1 MHAQVEQQRKL
12 VPVSSHWGN
21 YLAEVEQDELVAIH
35 PYASDPD
42 PTPIG
47 QSLLNAQ
54 DKNVRIPQPM
64 IRQGYLERRHDSD
77 GAQRGIEPFVPV
89 SWNTALDVAADAL
102 QRVRQEFG
110 NEAIYGGSYG
120 WASAGRFHHA
130 NSQVHRFLNTIGGYT
145 KSVNSYSVAAAEVI
159 MPHVAGMNFY
169 DLMLQA
175 PTVEDIARCTRL
187 VVCFG
192 GIAMKNTQVMS
203 GGLGAHTARD
213 QLQGLKQAGVRFVN
227 VSPVKDDMADYLDA
241 DWWPCRPNS
250 DVAVMLGIAHTLV
263 ANNLHDRQFLDTY
276 CTGFERFLPY
286 LMGEEDGIVKDA
298 RWAGRL
304 AEIPAESIE
313 ETAKQMAAERCLI
326 GISWSLQ
333 RSEFGEQS
341 YWMAT
346 LLSAMLGYVGL
357 PGAGVAYGYGSVHNI
372 GFAGRRLPQF
382 KVAALPQG
390 ENAVKTFIPVARIT
404 DLLLNPGGRFDYNG
418 QTLTYPD
425 IRLVYWAGGNPF
437 HHHQDLNRLRRA
449 WARPETIIVNEPFW
463 TATAR
468 HADIVFPSTTPLE
481 RNDISISPYDCHIAP
496 MPCAVPPSGESRN
509 DFDIFAGLAGR
520 LGSEPE
526 FTGGM
531 DEMGWVRHLY
541 RATREAAAGAGV
553 ALPEFDEFWRGR
565 QISVHEQTPNRVF
578 TLEKFRSD
586 PKANP
591 LHTPS
596 GRIELYSEKIA
607 GFNYEDCAGHPK
619 WYDKQEWLGAERAA
633 EYPLHLISN
642 QPKTRLHSQYDHGVT
657 SRDAKIRGRAPARMS
672 LVDAAERNITDGDII
687 RLFNDRGACLAGVI
701 LTENLRPGV
710 IELETGAWYDP
721 QDPADPLPLEV
732 HGNPNALTRDAG
744 TSKLAQGPSAHS
756 CLVEVEKYT
765 GELPEIR
772 VFSQPATTRHSCES
786 RNPVK

>member
-1 MHAQVEQQRKL
+1 MHAQVEQQHKL

-21 YLAEVEQDELVAIH
+21 YLAEVAQDELVAIH

-54 DKNVRIPQPM
+54 DGNVRIPQPM
-64 IRQGYLERRHDSD
+64 IRQGYLEKRHDSD
-77 GAQRGIEPFVPV
+77 GGQRGIEPFVPV
-89 SWNTALDVAADAL
+89 SWDEALDVAAGAI
-102 QRVRQEFG
+102 QRVREEFG
-110 NEAIYGGSYG
+110 NRAIYGGSYG

-130 NSQVHRFLNTIGGYT
+130 NSQVHRFLNTVGGYT
-145 KSVNSYSVAAAEVI
+145 RSVNSYSTSAAEVI
-159 MPHVAGMNFY
+159 MPHVLGMRFT

-175 PTVEDIARCTRL
+175 PTVEDIAKHTRL

-192 GIAMKNTQVMS
+192 GIAMKNTQIMA
-203 GGLGAHTARD
+203 GGLGAHTAGE
-213 QLQGLKQAGVRFVN
+213 QLQDLKQAGVRFVN

-241 DWWPCRPNS
+241 QWWPCRPNS
-250 DVAVMLGIAHTLV
+250 DVAVMLGMAHTLV

-286 LMGEEDGIVKDA
+286 LTGEEDGIAKDA
-298 RWAGRL
+298 HWAAQL
-304 AEIPAESIE
+304 AEVPAQRIE
-313 ETAKQMAAERCLI
+313 ETARLMAAGRCLI

-357 PGAGVAYGYGSVHNI
+357 PGGGVAYGYGSVHNI
-372 GFAGRRLPQF
+372 GFAGRRLPNY
-382 KVAALPQG
+382 KSAALPQG
-390 ENAVKTFIPVARIT
+390 KNAVKSYIPVARIA
-404 DLLLNPGGRFDYNG
+404 DMLLNPGRQFQYNG
-418 QTLTYPD
+418 RTLTYPD
-425 IRLVYWAGGNPF
+425 IRLIYWAGGNPF

-449 WARPETIIVNEPFW
+449 WSEPETVIVNEPFW

-468 HADIVFPSTTPLE
+468 HADIVFPTTTPLE
-481 RNDISISPYDCHIAP
+481 RNDVGINPYDCHLTP
-496 MPCAVPPSGESRN
+496 MPRAVPPFGQARS
-509 DFDIFAGLAGR
+509 DFDIFTGLAQR
-520 LGSEPE
+520 LGAEAE
-526 FTGGM
+526 FTGGK
-531 DEMGWVRHLY
+531 DEMDWVRQLY
-541 RATREAAAGAGV
+541 DSTRKAAARSGV
-553 ALPEFDEFWRGR
+553 TLPDFDEFWRSR
-565 QISVHEQTPNRVF
+565 QISVEEQTPDRVY
-578 TLEKFRSD
+578 TLEQFRAD
-586 PKANP
+586 PAANP
-591 LHTPS
+591 LRTPS

-607 GFNYEDCAGHPK
+607 GFNYADCAGHPM
-619 WYDKQEWLGAERAA
+619 WYDKREWLGSDRAA
-633 EYPLHLISN
+633 HYPLHLISN

-657 SRDAKIRGRAPARMS
+657 SRNAKLKERAPARMNPG
-672 LVDAAERNITDGDII
+672 DAAERNINDGDII

-710 IELETGAWYDP
+710 LELETGAWYDP
-721 QDPADPLPLEV
+721 LDPTDPMTLEI

-756 CLVEVEKYT
+756 CLVEVEKFT

-772 VFSQPATTRHSCES
+772 VFSQPAVSSHLRKRE
-786 RNPVK
+786 

>member
-1 MHAQVEQQRKL
+1 MDAQAKQLQKL

-21 YLAEVEQDELVAIH
+21 YLAEVVHDKLVAIH

-54 DKNVRIPQPM
+54 DENVRVPQPM
-64 IRQGYLERRHDSD
+64 IRQGYLEKRHNSD

-89 SWNTALDVAADAL
+89 SWDAALDLAADAL

-145 KSVNSYSVAAAEVI
+145 RSVNSYSAAAAEVI
-159 MPHVAGMNFY
+159 MPHVLGMNFF

-175 PTVEDIARCTRL
+175 PTVEDITKYTRL

-192 GIAMKNTQVMS
+192 GIAMKNTQIMS
-203 GGLGAHTARD
+203 GGLGAHTAKG
-213 QLQGLKQAGVRFVN
+213 QLQDLKQVGVRFVN

-241 DWWPCRPNS
+241 HWWPCRPNS
-250 DVAVMLGIAHTLV
+250 DVAIMLGIAHTLV
-263 ANNLHDRQFLDTY
+263 ANDWHDKTFLDGY
-276 CTGFERFLPY
+276 CVGFERFLPY
-286 LMGEEDGIVKDA
+286 LMGDEDSIAKDA
-298 RWAGRL
+298 EWAAQL
-304 AEIPAESIE
+304 SEIPAENIRE
-313 ETAKQMAAERCLI
+313 IAKQMASERCLI

-372 GFAGRRLPQF
+372 GFAGRCLPQY

-390 ENAVKTFIPVARIT
+390 KNAVDTFIPVARIA
-404 DLLLNPGGRFDYNG
+404 DMLLNPRGRYEYNG

-425 IRLVYWAGGNPF
+425 IRLIYWAGGNPF

-449 WARPETIIVNEPFW
+449 WAKPEIIIINEPFW
-463 TATAR
+463 TAAAR

-481 RNDISISPYDCHIAP
+481 RNDISISPYDCYLAP
-496 MPCAVPPSGESRN
+496 MPRAVPPFAQSRN
-509 DFDIFAGLAGR
+509 DFDIFTGLAER
-520 LGSEPE
+520 LGSVQAY
-526 FTGGM
+526 TDGK
-531 DEMGWVRHLY
+531 DETGWVKHLY
-541 RATREAAAGAGV
+541 CATREAAATAGV
-553 ALPEFDEFWRGR
+553 VLPEFDEFWQGR
-565 QISVHEQTPNRVF
+565 QITVQGQTPDRVF
-578 TLEKFRSD
+578 TLEKFRAD

-591 LHTPS
+591 LRTPS

-607 GFNYEDCAGHPK
+607 GFNYDDCAGHPK
-619 WYDKQEWLGAERAA
+619 WYDIQEWLGAERT
-633 EYPLHLISN
+633 ENYPLHLISN
-642 QPKTRLHSQYDHGVT
+642 QPKTRLHSQYDHGIT
-657 SRDAKIRGRAPARMS
+657 SRNAKIRDRAPARMNP
-672 LVDAAERNITDGDII
+672 LDAAKRNITHGDVI
-687 RLFNDRGACLAGVI
+687 RLSNDRGACLAGVI
-701 LTENLRPGV
+701 ITEHIRPGV

-721 QDPADPLPLEV
+721 QDPADPMTLEV
-732 HGNPNALTRDAG
+732 HGNPNVLTRDVG
-744 TSKLAQGPSAHS
+744 TSKLAQGPAAHS
-756 CLVEVEKYT
+756 CLVEVEKYD
-765 GELPEIR
+765 GELFVIK
-772 VFSQPATTRHSCES
+772 VFSQPPTVDADVS
-786 RNPVK
+786 

>member
-1 MHAQVEQQRKL
+1 MHAQAEPLHKL
-12 VPVSSHWGN
+12 VPVTSHWGN
-21 YLAEVEQDELVAIH
+21 YLAEVAGDRLVAIH
-35 PYASDPD
+35 PYATDPD

-54 DKNVRIPQPM
+54 DEDVRVLQPM
-64 IRQGYLERRHDSD
+64 IRQGYLEQRHNSD
-77 GAQRGIEPFVPV
+77 GARRGIDPFVPV
-89 SWNTALDVAADAL
+89 AWDTALDMAADAI

-130 NSQVHRFLNTIGGYT
+130 TSQVHRFLNTAGGYT
-145 KSVNSYSVAAAEVI
+145 RSVNSYSVAAAEVI
-159 MPHVAGMNFY
+159 MTHVLGTNFY
-169 DLMLQA
+169 DLMMQA
-175 PTVEDIARCTRL
+175 PTVEDITKHTRL

-192 GIAMKNTQVMS
+192 GIAMKNTQIMA
-203 GGLGAHTARD
+203 GGLGAHTAKD

-241 DWWPCRPNS
+241 EWWPCRPNS

-263 ANNLHDRQFLDTY
+263 ANKLQDKRFLDTY

-286 LMGEEDGIVKDA
+286 LMGAEDGIVKDA
-298 RWAGRL
+298 GWAAQL
-304 AEIPAESIE
+304 AGIPAEKIE
-313 ETAKQMAAERCLI
+313 EAAKQMAAERCLI

-372 GFAGRRLPQF
+372 GFAGRRLPNY
-382 KVAALPQG
+382 KTAALPQG
-390 ENAVKTFIPVARIT
+390 ENAVTAFIPVARIS
-404 DLLLNPGGRFDYNG
+404 DMLLNPGEQFEYNG

-449 WARPETIIVNEPFW
+449 WARPETIVVNEPFW

-468 HADIVFPSTTPLE
+468 HADIVFPSTTALE
-481 RNDISISPYDCHIAP
+481 RNDICINPYDCHLAP
-496 MPCAVPPSGESRN
+496 MPSALPPLGQSKN
-509 DFDIFAGLAGR
+509 DYDIFAGLAQR
-520 LGSEPE
+520 LGSEQE
-526 FTGGM
+526 FTEGR
-531 DEMGWVRHLY
+531 DEMDWVRHLY
-541 RATREAAAGAGV
+541 GKTREAAAGLHV
-553 ALPEFDEFWRGR
+553 SLPEFDDFWHGR
-565 QISVHEQTPNRVF
+565 QITVEEQIPDRVYI
-578 TLEKFRSD
+578 LEKFRTD
-586 PKANP
+586 PEINP
-591 LHTPS
+591 LRTPS

-607 GFNYEDCAGHPK
+607 GFNYDDCAGHPR
-619 WYDKQEWLGAERAA
+619 WYDRQEWLGAGRAA
-633 EYPLHLISN
+633 VYPLHLISN

-657 SRDAKIRGRAPARMS
+657 SRNAKLKGRAPARMNPD
-672 LVDAAERNITDGDII
+672 DAAERDIRDGDII

-721 QDPADPLPLEV
+721 QDPGDPMSLEV

-756 CLVEVEKYT
+756 CLVEVEKFT

-772 VFSQPATTRHSCES
+772 VFSQPATIS
-786 RNPVK
+786 RS

>member
-1 MHAQVEQQRKL
+1 MHAQAEEQHKL

-21 YLAEVEQDELVAIH
+21 YLAEVAQDELVAIH

-47 QSLLNAQ
+47 QSLLNAK
-54 DKNVRIPQPM
+54 DRNVRVPQPM
-64 IRQGYLERRHDSD
+64 IRQGYLEKRPGSD
-77 GAQRGIEPFVPV
+77 GAQRGVEPFVPV
-89 SWNTALDVAADAL
+89 SWDTALDVAADAL
-102 QRVRQEFG
+102 ERVRQEFG

-130 NSQVHRFLNTIGGYT
+130 TSQVHRFLNTVGGYIR
-145 KSVNSYSVAAAEVI
+145 SVNSYSVAAAEVI
-159 MPHVAGMNFY
+159 MPHVTGINFY

-175 PTVEDIARCTRL
+175 PTVEDIAKHTKL

-192 GIAMKNTQVMS
+192 GIAMKNTQIMA
-203 GGLGAHTARD
+203 GGLGAHTARE
-213 QLQGLKQAGVRFVN
+213 QLQDLKRGGVKFVN
-227 VSPVKDDMADYLDA
+227 ISPVKDDMADYLDA
-241 DWWPCRPNS
+241 EWWPCRPNS
-250 DVAVMLGIAHTLV
+250 DVAVMLGMAHTLV

-286 LMGEEDGIVKDA
+286 LMGEEDGIIKDA
-298 RWAGRL
+298 RWAAQL
-304 AEIPAESIE
+304 AEIPAQSIE
-313 ETAKQMAAERCLI
+313 EMAKLMAEERCLI

-357 PGAGVAYGYGSVHNI
+357 PGGGVAYGYGSVHNI
-372 GFAGRRLPQF
+372 GFAGRRLPQY
-382 KVAALPQG
+382 KTAALPQE
-390 ENAVKTFIPVARIT
+390 ENAVTPFIPVARIA
-404 DLLLNPGGRFDYNG
+404 DMLLNPGGRFDYNG
-418 QTLTYPD
+418 QSLVYPD
-425 IRLVYWAGGNPF
+425 IRLIYWAGGNPF

-449 WARPETIIVNEPFW
+449 WARPETVIVNEPFW

-481 RNDISISPYDCHIAP
+481 RNDISISPYDCHISP
-496 MPCAVPPSGESRN
+496 MPCAVAPFGQARN
-509 DFDIFAGLAGR
+509 DYDIFTRLAKR
-520 LGSEPE
+520 LGVEAE
-526 FTGGM
+526 FTGGRN
-531 DEMGWVRHLY
+531 EAEWVEHLY
-541 RATREAAAGAGV
+541 NSTREAAAGANV
-553 ALPEFDEFWRGR
+553 TLPEFDEFWRGR
-565 QISVHEQTPNRVF
+565 QLTVYDQTPDRVF

-586 PKANP
+586 PQTNP
-591 LHTPS
+591 LATPS
-596 GRIELYSEKIA
+596 GRIELYSETIA
-607 GFNYEDCAGHPK
+607 GFNYDDCAGHPK
-619 WYDKQEWLGAERAA
+619 WYNRQEWLGSARAA
-633 EYPLHLISN
+633 QYPLHLISN
-642 QPKTRLHSQYDHGVT
+642 QPKTRLHSQYDHGIT
-657 SRDAKIRGRAPARMS
+657 SRNAKIQGRAPARMNP
-672 LVDAAERNITDGDII
+672 LDAADRNINDGDVI
-687 RLFNDRGACLAGVI
+687 RLFNDRGACLAGVM

-721 QDPADPLPLEV
+721 QDPADPMSLEI

-772 VFSQPATTRHSCES
+772 VFLQPDII
-786 RNPVK
+786 

>member
-1 MHAQVEQQRKL
+1 MHAQVEQQHKL

-21 YLAEVEQDELVAIH
+21 YLAEVAHDKLVAIH

-54 DKNVRIPQPM
+54 DENVRIPQPM
-64 IRQGYLERRHDSD
+64 IRQGYLEKRHKSD
-77 GAQRGIEPFVPV
+77 GARRGIDPFIPV
-89 SWNTALDVAADAL
+89 SWDVALDVAADAI
-102 QRVRQEFG
+102 QRVKEEFG

-130 NSQVHRFLNTIGGYT
+130 NSQVHRFLNTVGGYVR
-145 KSVNSYSVAAAEVI
+145 SVNSYSTAAAEVI
-159 MPHVAGMNFY
+159 MPHVVGMSFV

-175 PTVEDIARCTRL
+175 PTVEDIAKHTRL
-187 VVCFG
+187 VVSFG
-192 GIAMKNTQVMS
+192 GIAMKNTQIMS

-213 QLQGLKQAGVRFVN
+213 QLQNLRQAGVRFVN
-227 VSPVKDDMADYLDA
+227 VSPMRDDMADYLDA
-241 DWWPCRPNS
+241 EWLPCRPNS

-263 ANNLHDRQFLDTY
+263 VNNLHDRHFLDTY

-298 RWAGRL
+298 RWAAQL
-304 AEIPAESIE
+304 AEIPEERIE

-372 GFAGRRLPQF
+372 GFAGRRLPNYRT
-382 KVAALPQG
+382 AALPQG
-390 ENAVKTFIPVARIT
+390 KNAVKRFIPVARIA
-404 DLLLNPGGRFDYNG
+404 DMLLNPGRQFEYNG
-418 QTLTYPD
+418 RTLSYPE
-425 IRLVYWAGGNPF
+425 IRLIYWAGGNPF

-449 WARPETIIVNEPFW
+449 WAKPETVIVNEPFW

-468 HADIVFPSTTPLE
+468 HADIVFPSSTPLE
-481 RNDISISPYDCHIAP
+481 RNDISISPYDCHLTP
-496 MPCAVPPSGESRN
+496 MPRVVPPFGQSRN
-509 DFDIFAGLAGR
+509 DFDIFTGLAKR
-520 LGSEPE
+520 LGSEQE
-526 FTGGM
+526 FTGGK
-531 DEMGWVRHLY
+531 DEMDWVGHLY
-541 RATREAAAGAGV
+541 SATRKAAVKSGV
-553 ALPEFDEFWRGR
+553 TLPEFDEFWRGK
-565 QISVHEQTPNRVF
+565 QITVKEQTPDRVY

-591 LHTPS
+591 LRTPS

-607 GFNYEDCAGHPK
+607 GFNYDDCAGHPK
-619 WYDKQEWLGAERAA
+619 WFDKQEWLGAGRAVD
-633 EYPLHLISN
+633 YPLHLISN

-657 SRDAKIRGRAPARMS
+657 SRNAKIEGRAPARMNP
-672 LVDAAERNITDGDII
+672 LDAAKRNIIDGDVV

-701 LTENLRPGV
+701 LTENIRAGV

-721 QDPADPLPLEV
+721 QDPSDPMTLEI

-756 CLVEVEKYT
+756 CLVEAEKYT
-765 GELPEIR
+765 GELPAIR
-772 VFSQPATTRHSCES
+772 VFSQPRTASIDLS
-786 RNPVK
+786 

>member
-1 MHAQVEQQRKL
+1 MHAQVEQQHKL

-21 YLAEVEQDELVAIH
+21 YLAEVAHGKLVAIH

-54 DKNVRIPQPM
+54 DENVRIPQPM
-64 IRQGYLERRHDSD
+64 IRQGYLEKRHKSD
-77 GAQRGIEPFVPV
+77 GARRGIDPFIPV
-89 SWNTALDVAADAL
+89 SWDVALDVAADAI
-102 QRVRQEFG
+102 QRVKEEFG

-130 NSQVHRFLNTIGGYT
+130 NSQVHRFLNTVGGYVR
-145 KSVNSYSVAAAEVI
+145 SVNSYSTAAAEVI
-159 MPHVAGMNFY
+159 MPHVVGMSFV

-175 PTVEDIARCTRL
+175 PTVEDIAKHTRL
-187 VVCFG
+187 VVSFG
-192 GIAMKNTQVMS
+192 GIAMKNTQIMS

-213 QLQGLKQAGVRFVN
+213 QLQNLRQAGVRFVN
-227 VSPVKDDMADYLDA
+227 VSPMRDDMADYLDA
-241 DWWPCRPNS
+241 EWLPCRPNS

-263 ANNLHDRQFLDTY
+263 VNNLHDRHFLDTY

-298 RWAGRL
+298 RWAAQL
-304 AEIPAESIE
+304 AEIPEERIE

-372 GFAGRRLPQF
+372 GFAGRRLPNYRT
-382 KVAALPQG
+382 AALPQG
-390 ENAVKTFIPVARIT
+390 KNAVKRFIPVARIA
-404 DLLLNPGGRFDYNG
+404 DMLLNPGRQFEYNG
-418 QTLTYPD
+418 RTLSYPE
-425 IRLVYWAGGNPF
+425 IRLIYWAGGNPF

-449 WARPETIIVNEPFW
+449 WAKPETVIVNEPFW

-468 HADIVFPSTTPLE
+468 HADIVFPSSTPLE
-481 RNDISISPYDCHIAP
+481 RNDISISPYDCHLTP
-496 MPCAVPPSGESRN
+496 MPRVVPPFGQSRN
-509 DFDIFAGLAGR
+509 DFDIFTGLAKR
-520 LGSEPE
+520 LGSEQE
-526 FTGGM
+526 FTGGK
-531 DEMGWVRHLY
+531 DEMDWVGHLY
-541 RATREAAAGAGV
+541 SATRKAAVKSGV
-553 ALPEFDEFWRGR
+553 TLPEFDEFWRGK
-565 QISVHEQTPNRVF
+565 QITVKEQTPDRVY

-591 LHTPS
+591 LRTPS

-607 GFNYEDCAGHPK
+607 GFNYDDCAGHPK
-619 WYDKQEWLGAERAA
+619 WFDKQEWLGAGRAVD
-633 EYPLHLISN
+633 YPLHLISN

-657 SRDAKIRGRAPARMS
+657 SRNAKIEGRAPARMNP
-672 LVDAAERNITDGDII
+672 LDAAKRNIIDGDVV

-701 LTENLRPGV
+701 LTENIRAGV

-721 QDPADPLPLEV
+721 QDPSDPMTLEI

-756 CLVEVEKYT
+756 CLVEAEKYT
-765 GELPEIR
+765 GELPAIR
-772 VFSQPATTRHSCES
+772 VFSQPRTASIDLS
-786 RNPVK
+786 

>member
-1 MHAQVEQQRKL
+1 MHAQAEQQHKL

-21 YLAEVEQDELVAIH
+21 YLAEVAHDELVAIH

-47 QSLLNAQ
+47 QSLLNAK
-54 DKNVRIPQPM
+54 DRNVRIPQPM
-64 IRQGYLERRHDSD
+64 IRQGYLEKRHGSD
-77 GAQRGIEPFVPV
+77 GAQRGVEPFVPV
-89 SWNTALDVAADAL
+89 SWDRALDMAADAL
-102 QRVRQEFG
+102 ERVRQEFG

-130 NSQVHRFLNTIGGYT
+130 NSQVHRFLNTAGGYVR
-145 KSVNSYSVAAAEVI
+145 SVNSYSVAAAEVI
-159 MPHVAGMNFY
+159 MPHVTGINFY
-169 DLMLQA
+169 DMMLQA
-175 PTVEDIARCTRL
+175 PTVEDIAKHTRL

-192 GIAMKNTQVMS
+192 GIAMKNTQIMS

-213 QLQGLKQAGVRFVN
+213 QLQDLKRGGVKFVN
-227 VSPVKDDMADYLDA
+227 ISPVKDDMADYLDA
-241 DWWPCRPNS
+241 EWWPCRPNS
-250 DVAVMLGIAHTLV
+250 DVAVMLGMAHTLV
-263 ANNLHDRQFLDTY
+263 VNNLHDRQFLDTY

-286 LMGEEDGIVKDA
+286 LMGEEDGIIKDA
-298 RWAGRL
+298 RWAAEL

-313 ETAKQMAAERCLI
+313 ETAKHMAEERCLI

-357 PGAGVAYGYGSVHNI
+357 PGGGVAYGYGSVHNI
-372 GFAGRRLPQF
+372 GFAGRRLPEY
-382 KVAALPQG
+382 KIAALPQG
-390 ENAVKTFIPVARIT
+390 ENAVNTFIPVARIA
-404 DLLLNPGGRFDYNG
+404 DMLLNPGGRFDYNG

-425 IRLVYWAGGNPF
+425 IRLIYWAGGNPF
-437 HHHQDLNRLRRA
+437 HHHQDLNHLRRA

-496 MPCAVPPSGESRN
+496 MPCAVPPFGQARN
-509 DFDIFAGLAGR
+509 DYDIFTGLARR
-520 LGSEPE
+520 LGVEAE
-526 FTGGM
+526 FTGGRN
-531 DEMGWVRHLY
+531 EAKWVEHLY
-541 RATREAAAGAGV
+541 NSTRDAAAGV
-553 ALPEFDEFWRGR
+553 NVSLPEFDEFWRGR
-565 QISVHEQTPNRVF
+565 QLTVYDQTPDRVF

-586 PKANP
+586 PQADP
-591 LHTPS
+591 LGTPS
-596 GRIELYSEKIA
+596 GRIELYSETIA
-607 GFNYEDCAGHPK
+607 GFNYDDCAGYPR
-619 WYDKQEWLGAERAA
+619 WYDRQEWLGSGRAERF
-633 EYPLHLISN
+633 PLHLISN

-657 SRDAKIRGRAPARMS
+657 SRNAKIRERAPARMNP
-672 LVDAAERNITDGDII
+672 LDAADRNINDGDVI
-687 RLFNDRGACLAGVI
+687 RLYNDRGACLAGVI

-721 QDPADPLPLEV
+721 QDPGDPMSLEV
-732 HGNPNALTRDAG
+732 HGNPNALTRDVG
-744 TSKLAQGPSAHS
+744 TSKLAQGPTAHS

-765 GELPEIR
+765 GELPEVQ
-772 VFSQPATTRHSCES
+772 VFSQPPTISK
-786 RNPVK
+786 PV